1 MSLPKK
7 KADEIEH
14 DASDTQRDDYN
25 CEIPCDLFKTN
36 YKHMKTTNNHS
47 SRIFEGAGYLLGS
60 LITIV
65 LGIGLFFLTENFVI
79 ALSSSLPVGTV
90 MGILIEQKFQNE
102 ESQQLK
108 QKTKL
113 FAGLLLL
120 GIIVFFAILFL

>member
-1 MSLPKK
+1 
-7 KADEIEH
+7 
-14 DASDTQRDDYN
+14 
-25 CEIPCDLFKTN
+25 
-36 YKHMKTTNNHS
+36 MKTTNNHS
-47 SRIFEGAGYLLGS
+47 SRIFEGAGYLIGA
-60 LITIV
+60 LITFI
-65 LGIGLFFLTENFVI
+65 LGIGLFILTENFVI

-113 FAGLLLL
+113 FTGLLLF